1 METYLK
7 KICLLGLLL
16 LFGTFIFDSKA
27 QNPNDSCSVIRCPII
42 SVKIVPASYRLPN
55 DTTSPNP
62 SPKEKV
68 QRNFPVF
75 DNYLNTNTSQYDN
88 NVSAFI
94 CNDTMYYS
102 YQRGQYSDNDILPIA
117 SATKWLT
124 ASVIMSLVD
133 SQKLSLDDN
142 IGKYL
147 PIFDQYGKGNIT
159 IRQIFSHTSGLP
171 IDTPFDDRG
180 GISLQAAVDSIA
192 IYTNLLFTP
201 GIQAQYGSSSYKVA
215 ARIAEVI
222 EGKLWQQIFEERI
235 AGKCE
240 MTNTSY
246 SNFINS
252 TNPHAGAGVRST
264 MNDYVKF
271 LTMIYNFGVYK
282 GVRVLTE
289 ASVKAMELDQSNGVN
304 SFYGLGVW
312 RYQIVAGSAKEV
324 SSPSATGIHPW
335 INREKKY
342 FGIIFTQAGFDKT
355 INANLNFRS
364 LVQNILN

>member
-1 METYLK
+1 MEILLK
-7 KICLLGLLL
+7 KINIVGVILLCGSLY
-16 LFGTFIFDSKA
+16 FQSNA
-27 QNPNDSCSVIRCPII
+27 QNNNDPCAMVRCPVVT
-42 SVKIVPASYRLPN
+42 VKIVPANYRLPV
-55 DTTSPNP
+55 DTTTPKP

-68 QRNFPVF
+68 QRSIPLF
-75 DNYLNTNTSQYDN
+75 DDFLNTNSPQYNN
-88 NVSAFI
+88 NVLAYI
-94 CNDTMYYS
+94 CNDTMFYS
-102 YQRGQYSDNDILPIA
+102 YQRGQYSANDILPIA

-147 PIFDQYGKGNIT
+147 PIFNQYGKGNIT

-171 IDTPFDDRG
+171 IDTPYDDRG

-192 IYTNLLFTP
+192 IYTNLLFAP
-201 GIQAQYGSSSYKVA
+201 GTQAQYGSSAYKVA
-215 ARIAEVI
+215 ARIAEVV

-235 AGKCE
+235 ANKCE
-240 MTNTSY
+240 MSNTSY

-264 MNDYVKF
+264 MNDYIKF
-271 LTMIYNFGVYK
+271 LTMINNFGLYK
-282 GVRVLTE
+282 GARVLSET
-289 ASVKAMELDQSNGVN
+289 AVKTMELDQSGGVN

-312 RYQIVAGSAKEV
+312 RYQIVAGAAKEV
-324 SSPSATGIHPW
+324 SSPSAMGIHPW
-335 INREKKY
+335 INRDKKY

-355 INANLNFRS
+355 INTNLNFRS
-364 LVQNILN
+364 LVQNTLN